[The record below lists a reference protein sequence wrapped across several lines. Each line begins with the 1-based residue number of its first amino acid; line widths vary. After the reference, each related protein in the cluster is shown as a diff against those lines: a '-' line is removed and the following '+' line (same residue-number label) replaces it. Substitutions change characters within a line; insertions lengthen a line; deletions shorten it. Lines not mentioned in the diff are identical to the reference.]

1 MFASTGDVS
10 AVTAIERRV
19 EDLAELRAHLE
30 AEWPADGSVDVAVR
44 VRTLD
49 PMKTNRLELRVTD
62 EERDLDASA
71 AAAVGE
77 TLSEFFRQAA
87 RERAVQIID
96 KQRTISLGEADAR
109 RFLEAL
115 DAPDPD
121 TITRLGD
128 LWNRPVEPT

>member
-1 MFASTGDVS
+1 
-10 AVTAIERRV
+10 
-19 EDLAELRAHLE
+19 
-30 AEWPADGSVDVAVR
+30 
-44 VRTLD
+44 
-49 PMKTNRLELRVTD
+49 MKTNRLELRLTD

-87 RERAVQIID
+87 RVRAVQIFD
-96 KQRTISLGEADAR
+96 EQRTINLNEAEAR

-115 DAPDPD
+115 EDPDPD

-128 LWNRPVEPT
+128 LWAYPGEPTGE

>member
-1 MFASTGDVS
+1 
-10 AVTAIERRV
+10 
-19 EDLAELRAHLE
+19 
-30 AEWPADGSVDVAVR
+30 
-44 VRTLD
+44 
-49 PMKTNRLELRVTD
+49 MKTNRLELRLTD

-96 KQRTISLGEADAR
+96 EQRTINLNETEAKS
-109 RFLEAL
+109 FLEAL
-115 DAPDPD
+115 ESLDRD

-128 LWNRPVEPT
+128 LWDRPAERRRE

>member
-1 MFASTGDVS
+1 
-10 AVTAIERRV
+10 
-19 EDLAELRAHLE
+19 
-30 AEWPADGSVDVAVR
+30 
-44 VRTLD
+44 
-49 PMKTNRLELRVTD
+49 MKTNRLELRLTD

-96 KQRTISLGEADAR
+96 EQRTISLNETESK

-115 DAPDPD
+115 DSPDPV
-121 TITRLGD
+121 TITRLRD
-128 LWNRPVEPT
+128 LWNRPAERSRE